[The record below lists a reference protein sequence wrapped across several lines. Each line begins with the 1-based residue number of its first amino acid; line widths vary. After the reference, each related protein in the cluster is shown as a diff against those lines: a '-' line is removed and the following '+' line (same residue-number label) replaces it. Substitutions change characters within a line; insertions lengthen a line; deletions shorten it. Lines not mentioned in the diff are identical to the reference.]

1 VNVRTAVPPH
11 GYVAVRARHG
21 TAIVKESESRGVAEI
36 LERGTLYAHA
46 AADPDSTR
54 YRGRLPAF
62 GIPLPHSA
70 TRVVVRHATHGGML
84 AWITGDRFIGAGRAP
99 YELDVAHAL
108 RDANVPT
115 PEFIGYALYRGGRFY
130 NRIDVVTREV
140 PDAQDL
146 ASVLGGSPSNP
157 RPALEAT
164 ARLIAALAG
173 AGAHHAD
180 LNLKNVLIVCGPGG
194 AAASVLDVD
203 RVTLGVSREDA
214 MKRNLARFE
223 RSARKWLGK
232 GALAMS
238 ELDMRWLA
246 GRARE
251 LAA

>member
-1 VNVRTAVPPH
+1 VNVRTAVPPR

-46 AADPDSTR
+46 ATHPDSTR

-84 AWITGDRFIGAGRAP
+84 AWMTGDRFIGAGRAP
-99 YELDVAHAL
+99 HELEVAHAL
-108 RDANVPT
+108 RDAGVPT
-115 PEFIGYALYRGGRFY
+115 PELVGYALYRGDRFFS
-130 NRIDVVTREV
+130 RIDVVTSEV
-140 PDAQDL
+140 PDALDL
-146 ASVLGGSPSNP
+146 ATVLGESPNDP

-164 ARLIAALAG
+164 ARLIAALAS

-180 LNLKNVLIVCGPGG
+180 LNLKNVLIVQGPGG
-194 AAASVLDVD
+194 TTASVLDVD
-203 RVTLGVSREDA
+203 RVTLGLSRGDA

-232 GALAMS
+232 GALAVS
-238 ELDMRWLA
+238 ELDLRWLA
-246 GRARE
+246 GRAKE